1 MKHLGDLNNYACSL
15 FMVKDPITKKSEIV
29 VKFSNFDSE
38 EEALDFAESFKL
50 QSAINEHAENTVQ

>member
-1 MKHLGDLNNYACSL
+1 MKHLGDLNNYSCSL

-29 VKFSNFDSE
+29 VKFVFDSE

-50 QSAINEHAENTVQ
+50 QSAINEHAENTVH

>member
-29 VKFSNFDSE
+29 VKFSNF
-38 EEALDFAESFKL
+38 EALDFAESFKL
-50 QSAINEHAENTVQ
+50 QSAINEHAENTVH